1 MYMVFFFSP
10 IARDN
15 TAAIVGGVLGSIAFL
30 LLVSVIVVLIALFFL
45 GKLSRVSLCYEIM
58 SLV

>member
-1 MYMVFFFSP
+1 MYMVFFSP

-45 GKLSRVSLCYEIM
+45 GKLSRVSLQCM
-58 SLV
+58 L